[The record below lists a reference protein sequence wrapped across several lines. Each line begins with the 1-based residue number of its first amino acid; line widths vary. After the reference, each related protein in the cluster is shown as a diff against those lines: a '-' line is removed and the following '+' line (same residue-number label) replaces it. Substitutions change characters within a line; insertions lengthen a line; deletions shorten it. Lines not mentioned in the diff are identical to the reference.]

1 MTNPLLSLQL
11 DPDFADRIRAIRKRS
26 ARRLKQDFDYL
37 LTFAERALK
46 YAPSPNHATS
56 LPITDNR
63 DDAYHRPRLRIA
75 SHETLIP

>member
-37 LTFAERALK
+37 LAFAERSLK
-46 YAPSPNHATS
+46 YARNHTTS

>member
-37 LTFAERALK
+37 LAFASRALK
-46 YAPSPNHATS
+46 YAQNHTTS